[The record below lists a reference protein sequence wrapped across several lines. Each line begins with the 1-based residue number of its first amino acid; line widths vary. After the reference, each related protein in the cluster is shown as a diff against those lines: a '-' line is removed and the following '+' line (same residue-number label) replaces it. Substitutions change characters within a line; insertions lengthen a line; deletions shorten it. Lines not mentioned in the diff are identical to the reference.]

1 MSPKPAPKFEI
12 PRRTAVSQD
21 EAFRELETRIESRG
35 NGIAGQSALANAHLD
50 VQTPIQTS
58 ERTSTKDAPTS
69 DKAIVKRRGG
79 RLRRRRTI
87 YLPTD
92 LDTQLTRFC
101 NASGRE
107 VSETVA
113 AALELYLA
121 SKR

>member
-1 MSPKPAPKFEI
+1 MSPKSGAPLKMPASIQRPATVDRDAAFEALE
-12 PRRTAVSQD
+12 RRT
-21 EAFRELETRIESRG
+21 EMRG
-35 NGIAGQSALANAHLD
+35 NGVAGQPLD
-50 VQTPIQTS
+50 RDAQVDVRMDVLKQTS
-58 ERTSTKDAPTS
+58 G
-69 DKAIVKRRGG
+69 KAVVKRRGG

-92 LDTQLTRFC
+92 LDAGLERFC
-101 NASGRE
+101 AASGRE

>member
-1 MSPKPAPKFEI
+1 MSPKPEPKFAL
-12 PRRTAVSQD
+12 PTRRSPASQD
-21 EAFRELETRIESRG
+21 EAFRRLEQRTEQRG
-35 NGIAGQSALANAHLD
+35 NGIAGQLDVHLD
-50 VQTPIQTS
+50 AHTDVQAS
-58 ERTSTKDAPTS
+58 VWASGEESVAAP

-92 LDTQLTRFC
+92 LDTAVMRFC
-101 NASGRE
+101 SESGRE

-121 SKR
+121 SKRR